1 MEDKKKRST
10 NFAPR
15 EINLFMNCLIPAL
28 KIIENKQSDGAS
40 LKEKKDAWKRV
51 YTKFIAP
58 NDQVRDLQ
66 CLKLKYD
73 NIKRNL
79 KKKISQNKIEIKK
92 TGGGPPEEAKLTW
105 YEEQLYSLL
114 HLSIDGL
121 VPQGDCDTP
130 INEFDCEASTSTAVC
145 SDTVFEEQNFN
156 FEIPVIFN
164 SWKKPFFENDLEKKD
179 MPVELQSIVLDGGI
193 LKIFAVFL
201 SKPKKKIYIQ
211 KKPQKRQAGT

>member
-1 MEDKKKRST
+1 M
-10 NFAPR
+10 
-15 EINLFMNCLIPAL
+15 
-28 KIIENKQSDGAS
+28 
-40 LKEKKDAWKRV
+40 
-51 YTKFIAP
+51 
-58 NDQVRDLQ
+58 
-66 CLKLKYD
+66 
-73 NIKRNL
+73 
-79 KKKISQNKIEIKK
+79 
-92 TGGGPPEEAKLTW
+92 
-105 YEEQLYSLL
+105 
-114 HLSIDGL
+114 
-121 VPQGDCDTP
+121 PQGDCDTP

>member
-92 TGGGPPEEAKLTW
+92 QAED
-105 YEEQLYSLL
+105 
-114 HLSIDGL
+114 HR
-121 VPQGDCDTP
+121 
-130 INEFDCEASTSTAVC
+130 
-145 SDTVFEEQNFN
+145 
-156 FEIPVIFN
+156 
-164 SWKKPFFENDLEKKD
+164 
-179 MPVELQSIVLDGGI
+179 
-193 LKIFAVFL
+193 
-201 SKPKKKIYIQ
+201 
-211 KKPQKRQAGT
+211 KRQNLPGMKNNFIRYCILA